1 MNKALEFRNSIL
13 ENNLDFNN
21 NIMYGKSN
29 GLIRD
34 FGEDEVNI
42 F

>member
-1 MNKALEFRNSIL
+1 MNNALEFRNGL
-13 ENNLDFNN
+13 LKKDVDFNN